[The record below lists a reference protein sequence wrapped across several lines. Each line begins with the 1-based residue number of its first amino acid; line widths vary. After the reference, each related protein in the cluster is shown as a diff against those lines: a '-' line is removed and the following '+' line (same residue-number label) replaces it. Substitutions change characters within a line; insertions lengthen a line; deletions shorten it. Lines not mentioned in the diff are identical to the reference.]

1 MLQLRAEKTPDAP
14 GIRAV
19 HLAAFAPRANE
30 ANLVDRLRDN
40 GQTTIS
46 LVGVSNGQLVGHVLF
61 SPVIL
66 AGYPAAG
73 RGLGLAPV
81 AVRPDF
87 QRQGIGSRLVRHG
100 LDVAREAGFDFVIV
114 LGDPNYYGRFGFRP
128 ASQYQLDNEYGAGD
142 EFMAIELRP
151 GALSGA
157 AGRVQY
163 RPEFKETGC

>member
-1 MLQLRAEKTPDAP
+1 MLQIRSEKKPDAP
-14 GIRAV
+14 GIRAI
-19 HLAAFAPRANE
+19 HQASFAPSAKE
-30 ANLVDRLRDN
+30 ADLVDRLREN

-46 LVGVSNGQLVGHVLF
+46 LVGLSNGQLVGHILF
-61 SPVIL
+61 SPISL

-73 RGLGLAPV
+73 RGLGLAPL

-100 LDVAREAGFDFVIV
+100 LDVAREAGFDFVVV

-128 ASQYQLDNEYGAGD
+128 ASQYQLDSEYGAGD
-142 EFMAIELRP
+142 AFMAIELRP

-163 RPEFKETGC
+163 RPEFKEAGC